1 MGIGRHCGEPDDVG
15 EVEAEWESSGISR
28 GVEGYV
34 RIKGLG
40 MTGVP
45 LDKGIREAKAGI
57 EPVLELRLFPILWW
71 ANGAGAG

>member
-45 LDKGIREAKAGI
+45 LDKDTWEEKAGI
-57 EPVLELRLFPILWW
+57 
-71 ANGAGAG
+71 